1 VIVADTGPGI
11 HPDDLPR
18 VFEPFFTTKGS
29 SGTGLG
35 LAISREILLN
45 HHGEIRVE
53 SEAGR
58 GAQFIVSLPV
68 RKDLAV
74 RERSVTMIRSGEGF
88 HVNGGT

>member
-1 VIVADTGPGI
+1 
-11 HPDDLPR
+11 

-35 LAISREILLN
+35 LAISREIILN

-68 RKDLAV
+68 WKDLTIV
-74 RERSVTMIRSGEGF
+74 KQPVTMISSGEELHANRGA
-88 HVNGGT
+88 